1 MNMQFKEQQCN
12 VTGLALGWIGYA
24 AGTAYFAYQRQWIVA
39 LPWMVGVPALR
50 WALYHFFP
58 RISRFLG
65 YGRIVDRPSSA
76 PPVHANPRAAPIT
89 VNFYSFFSC
98 PFCPLVLARLRA
110 LQTQMGFAVNVIDVT
125 LKPGT
130 LMAKGIRSVPVVEV
144 GEHRL
149 VGNSTTEQLAA
160 LIADGRAPELLQA
173 S

>member
-1 MNMQFKEQQCN
+1 
-12 VTGLALGWIGYA
+12 
-24 AGTAYFAYQRQWIVA
+24 
-39 LPWMVGVPALR
+39 
-50 WALYHFFP
+50 
-58 RISRFLG
+58 
-65 YGRIVDRPSSA
+65 
-76 PPVHANPRAAPIT
+76 VHANPRAAPIT

-125 LKPGT
+125 LKPGI